1 VAELTPRL
9 AQRISADFTPD
20 VAGTVTS
27 YLEQLDQDSYSG
39 QNHER
44 VQAALVLAAGGDWDR
59 FQAMYHL
66 LRLDWR
72 DVLVAGELA
81 GDDWPQKLTG
91 ELGEP

>member
-1 VAELTPRL
+1 VAQLTPRL
-9 AQRISADFTPD
+9 AQRIRADFTAD
-20 VAGTVTS
+20 VADMVTS
-27 YLEQLDQDSYSG
+27 YLERVPDDSFGG